1 MVKEN
6 MSKVQKLTVSAMV
19 MALYVV
25 VLYFTQSFSFGA
37 YQIRIATALYA
48 LAYLFPFLVLPL
60 GFANFIANFLFGGL
74 GLLDW
79 FGGCFVGIIV
89 TAIIVLIRRKGWSRW
104 LMILPII
111 LVPGL
116 GVPSYLSY
124 LLHVPYSVLATSLC
138 IGQSVPAVC
147 GVVLV
152 NVLQRALYPTSI
164 PRTMRPKC
172 WRLSRTSIRT
182 MTILSSSTARS
193 SPACAR

>member
-48 LAYLFPFLVLPL
+48 FAYLFPFLVLPL

-152 NVLQRALYPTSI
+152 NVLQRALYPKATKAS
-164 PRTMRPKC
+164 
-172 WRLSRTSIRT
+172 
-182 MTILSSSTARS
+182 
-193 SPACAR
+193 

>member
-152 NVLQRALYPTSI
+152 NVLQRALD
-164 PRTMRPKC
+164 PKA
-172 WRLSRTSIRT
+172 TK
-182 MTILSSSTARS
+182 A
-193 SPACAR
+193 

>member
-89 TAIIVLIRRKGWSRW
+89 TEIIVLIRRKGWSRW

-152 NVLQRALYPTSI
+152 NVLQRALYPKAT
-164 PRTMRPKC
+164 K
-172 WRLSRTSIRT
+172 
-182 MTILSSSTARS
+182 A
-193 SPACAR
+193 

>member
-147 GVVLV
+147 GVVL
-152 NVLQRALYPTSI
+152 
-164 PRTMRPKC
+164 
-172 WRLSRTSIRT
+172 
-182 MTILSSSTARS
+182 
-193 SPACAR
+193 

>member
-60 GFANFIANFLFGGL
+60 GFANFIANFQFGGL

-152 NVLQRALYPTSI
+152 NVLQRALYPKAT
-164 PRTMRPKC
+164 K
-172 WRLSRTSIRT
+172 
-182 MTILSSSTARS
+182 A
-193 SPACAR
+193 

>member
-116 GVPSYLSY
+116 GVSSYLSY
-124 LLHVPYSVLATSLC
+124 LLHVPYSILATSLC

-152 NVLQRALYPTSI
+152 NVLQRALYPKAT
-164 PRTMRPKC
+164 K
-172 WRLSRTSIRT
+172 
-182 MTILSSSTARS
+182 A
-193 SPACAR
+193 

>member
-89 TAIIVLIRRKGWSRW
+89 TAIIVLIGRKGWSRW

-152 NVLQRALYPTSI
+152 NVLQRALYPKAT
-164 PRTMRPKC
+164 K
-172 WRLSRTSIRT
+172 
-182 MTILSSSTARS
+182 A
-193 SPACAR
+193 

>member
-116 GVPSYLSY
+116 GVQSYLSY

-152 NVLQRALYPTSI
+152 NVLQRALYPKAT
-164 PRTMRPKC
+164 K
-172 WRLSRTSIRT
+172 
-182 MTILSSSTARS
+182 A
-193 SPACAR
+193 

>member
-152 NVLQRALYPTSI
+152 NVLRRALYPKATKAS
-164 PRTMRPKC
+164 
-172 WRLSRTSIRT
+172 
-182 MTILSSSTARS
+182 
-193 SPACAR
+193 

>member
-48 LAYLFPFLVLPL
+48 LAYRFPFLVLPL

-152 NVLQRALYPTSI
+152 NVLQRTLYPKAT
-164 PRTMRPKC
+164 K
-172 WRLSRTSIRT
+172 
-182 MTILSSSTARS
+182 A
-193 SPACAR
+193 

>member
-25 VLYFTQSFSFGA
+25 VLYLCRAFGA

-152 NVLQRALYPTSI
+152 NVLQRALYPKATKAS
-164 PRTMRPKC
+164 
-172 WRLSRTSIRT
+172 
-182 MTILSSSTARS
+182 
-193 SPACAR
+193 

>member
-48 LAYLFPFLVLPL
+48 LAYLFPYLVLPL

-116 GVPSYLSY
+116 GVSSYLSY

-152 NVLQRALYPTSI
+152 NVLQRALYPKAT
-164 PRTMRPKC
+164 K
-172 WRLSRTSIRT
+172 
-182 MTILSSSTARS
+182 A
-193 SPACAR
+193 

>member
-6 MSKVQKLTVSAMV
+6 MSKVQKLTLSAMV

-25 VLYFTQSFSFGA
+25 ILYFTQSFSFGA
-37 YQIRIATALYA
+37 SQIRIATALYA

-116 GVPSYLSY
+116 GVSSYLSY

-152 NVLQRALYPTSI
+152 NVLQRALYPKAT
-164 PRTMRPKC
+164 K
-172 WRLSRTSIRT
+172 
-182 MTILSSSTARS
+182 A
-193 SPACAR
+193 

>member
-111 LVPGL
+111 LEPGL

-152 NVLQRALYPTSI
+152 NVLQRALYPKAT
-164 PRTMRPKC
+164 K
-172 WRLSRTSIRT
+172 
-182 MTILSSSTARS
+182 A
-193 SPACAR
+193 

>member
-116 GVPSYLSY
+116 GVSSYLSY

-138 IGQSVPAVC
+138 IGQSVPSVC

-152 NVLQRALYPTSI
+152 NVLQRALYPKAT
-164 PRTMRPKC
+164 K
-172 WRLSRTSIRT
+172 
-182 MTILSSSTARS
+182 A
-193 SPACAR
+193 

>member
-60 GFANFIANFLFGGL
+60 GFANYIANFLFGGL

-152 NVLQRALYPTSI
+152 NVLQRALYPKAT
-164 PRTMRPKC
+164 K
-172 WRLSRTSIRT
+172 
-182 MTILSSSTARS
+182 A
-193 SPACAR
+193 

>member
-37 YQIRIATALYA
+37 YQIRITTALYA

-152 NVLQRALYPTSI
+152 NVLQRALYPKAT
-164 PRTMRPKC
+164 K
-172 WRLSRTSIRT
+172 
-182 MTILSSSTARS
+182 A
-193 SPACAR
+193 

>member
-104 LMILPII
+104 LMILPIL

-152 NVLQRALYPTSI
+152 NVLQRALYPKA
-164 PRTMRPKC
+164 PK
-172 WRLSRTSIRT
+172 
-182 MTILSSSTARS
+182 A
-193 SPACAR
+193 

>member
-37 YQIRIATALYA
+37 YQIRFATALYA

-116 GVPSYLSY
+116 GVSSYLSY

-152 NVLQRALYPTSI
+152 NVLQRALYPKAT
-164 PRTMRPKC
+164 K
-172 WRLSRTSIRT
+172 
-182 MTILSSSTARS
+182 A
-193 SPACAR
+193 

>member
-1 MVKEN
+1 MAKEN

-116 GVPSYLSY
+116 GVSSYLSY

-152 NVLQRALYPTSI
+152 NVLQRALYPKATKAS
-164 PRTMRPKC
+164 
-172 WRLSRTSIRT
+172 
-182 MTILSSSTARS
+182 
-193 SPACAR
+193 

>member
-60 GFANFIANFLFGGL
+60 GFANFIADFLFGGL

-152 NVLQRALYPTSI
+152 NVLQRALYPKAT
-164 PRTMRPKC
+164 K
-172 WRLSRTSIRT
+172 
-182 MTILSSSTARS
+182 A
-193 SPACAR
+193 

>member
-37 YQIRIATALYA
+37 YQILIATALYA

-152 NVLQRALYPTSI
+152 NVLQRALYPKAT
-164 PRTMRPKC
+164 K
-172 WRLSRTSIRT
+172 
-182 MTILSSSTARS
+182 A
-193 SPACAR
+193 

>member
-79 FGGCFVGIIV
+79 FGGYFVGIIV

-116 GVPSYLSY
+116 GVSSYLSY

-152 NVLQRALYPTSI
+152 NVLQRALYPKATKAS
-164 PRTMRPKC
+164 
-172 WRLSRTSIRT
+172 
-182 MTILSSSTARS
+182 
-193 SPACAR
+193 

>member
-152 NVLQRALYPTSI
+152 NALQRALYPKATKAS
-164 PRTMRPKC
+164 
-172 WRLSRTSIRT
+172 
-182 MTILSSSTARS
+182 
-193 SPACAR
+193 

>member
-37 YQIRIATALYA
+37 YQIRIATSLYA

-152 NVLQRALYPTSI
+152 NVLQRALYPKATKAS
-164 PRTMRPKC
+164 
-172 WRLSRTSIRT
+172 
-182 MTILSSSTARS
+182 
-193 SPACAR
+193 

>member
-25 VLYFTQSFSFGA
+25 VLYFTQNFSFGA

-116 GVPSYLSY
+116 GVSSYLSY

-152 NVLQRALYPTSI
+152 NVLQRALYPKAT
-164 PRTMRPKC
+164 K
-172 WRLSRTSIRT
+172 
-182 MTILSSSTARS
+182 A
-193 SPACAR
+193 

>member
-116 GVPSYLSY
+116 GVSSYLSY

-147 GVVLV
+147 GVILV
-152 NVLQRALYPTSI
+152 NVLQRALYPKAT
-164 PRTMRPKC
+164 K
-172 WRLSRTSIRT
+172 
-182 MTILSSSTARS
+182 A
-193 SPACAR
+193 

>member
-60 GFANFIANFLFGGL
+60 GFANFSANFLFGGL
-74 GLLDW
+74 GLMDW
-79 FGGCFVGIIV
+79 FGSCFVGIIV
-89 TAIIVLIRRKGWSRW
+89 SAIIVLIRRKGWSRW

-152 NVLQRALYPTSI
+152 NVLQRALYPKAT
-164 PRTMRPKC
+164 K
-172 WRLSRTSIRT
+172 
-182 MTILSSSTARS
+182 A
-193 SPACAR
+193 

>member
-6 MSKVQKLTVSAMV
+6 MSKVQKLTLSAMV

-116 GVPSYLSY
+116 GVSSYLSY
-124 LLHVPYSVLATSLC
+124 LLHVPYSALAVSLC

-152 NVLQRALYPTSI
+152 NVLQRALYPKAT
-164 PRTMRPKC
+164 K
-172 WRLSRTSIRT
+172 
-182 MTILSSSTARS
+182 A
-193 SPACAR
+193 

>member
-116 GVPSYLSY
+116 GVSSHLSY

-152 NVLQRALYPTSI
+152 NVLQRALYPKAT
-164 PRTMRPKC
+164 K
-172 WRLSRTSIRT
+172 
-182 MTILSSSTARS
+182 A
-193 SPACAR
+193 

>member
-104 LMILPII
+104 LMILTII

-152 NVLQRALYPTSI
+152 NVLQRALYPKAT
-164 PRTMRPKC
+164 K
-172 WRLSRTSIRT
+172 
-182 MTILSSSTARS
+182 A
-193 SPACAR
+193 

>member
-37 YQIRIATALYA
+37 YQIRIATSLYA

-116 GVPSYLSY
+116 GVSSYLSS

-152 NVLQRALYPTSI
+152 NVLQRALYPKAT
-164 PRTMRPKC
+164 K
-172 WRLSRTSIRT
+172 
-182 MTILSSSTARS
+182 A
-193 SPACAR
+193 

>member
-6 MSKVQKLTVSAMV
+6 MSQVQKLTVSAMV

-152 NVLQRALYPTSI
+152 NVLQRTLYPKAT
-164 PRTMRPKC
+164 K
-172 WRLSRTSIRT
+172 
-182 MTILSSSTARS
+182 A
-193 SPACAR
+193 